1 MIHFTFTVKLLEGNA
16 QEWASHDNEIRRIV
30 SQHGGWDH
38 RMEYSENGMA
48 RTISVYY
55 DTLDDIHN
63 AGVDIRMF
71 FKDIGIKQTVVEM
84 KQNRITANQS
94 LIEVREALTC

>member
-16 QEWASHDNEIRRIV
+16 HEWASHDNEIRRIV
-30 SQHGGWDH
+30 SRHGGWDH
-38 RMEYSENGMA
+38 EMEYSENGMA
-48 RTISVYY
+48 RTISVCY

-71 FKDIGIKQTVVEM
+71 FRDIGIKQTVVEM
-84 KQNRITANQS
+84 KQSKKVANQS
-94 LIEVREALTC
+94 LKGIREALTC

>member
-1 MIHFTFTVKLLEGNA
+1 
-16 QEWASHDNEIRRIV
+16 
-30 SQHGGWDH
+30 
-38 RMEYSENGMA
+38 MEYSENGMA

-94 LIEVREALTC
+94 L